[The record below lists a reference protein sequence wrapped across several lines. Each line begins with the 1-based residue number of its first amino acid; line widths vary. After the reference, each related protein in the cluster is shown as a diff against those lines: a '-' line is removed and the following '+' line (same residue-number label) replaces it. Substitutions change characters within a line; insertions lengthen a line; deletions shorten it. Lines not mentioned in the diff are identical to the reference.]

1 MCLVTSFR
9 IRFCDVAG
17 ISAQTKGGLC
27 TPLATTSVLPGG
39 VNFSEG
45 AGWIGVYSGSG
56 SGVGGI
62 GWQ

>member
-9 IRFCDVAG
+9 IGFCDVAG

-27 TPLATTSVLPGG
+27 TPLATTSVLPG
-39 VNFSEG
+39 